1 MPFNKFRTGTSNIRL
16 SVFLLKLEFE
26 RGKIKVLVEAQVF
39 LQDLLGLLSPWGRQA
54 TYEIL
59 QILEV
64 VRLGIAFFS
73 KISQAEIC
81 QNRLAGFGYRLS
93 PIFQTGLAR

>member
-81 QNRLAGFGYRLS
+81 QNRLS
-93 PIFQTGLAR
+93 WVWI